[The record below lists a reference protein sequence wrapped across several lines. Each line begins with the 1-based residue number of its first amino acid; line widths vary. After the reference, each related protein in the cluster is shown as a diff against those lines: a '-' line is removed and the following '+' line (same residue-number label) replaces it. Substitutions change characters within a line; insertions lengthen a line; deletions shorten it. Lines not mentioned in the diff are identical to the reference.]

1 MKCCEVNATI
11 RECVVRARWGD
22 SRDTMSSASCD
33 SALWWEAPEL
43 REALRKKPNGGK
55 YGPIG
60 AEGVSQGQSGARP
73 VEELVGRTAGTMHDE
88 EALGRQG
95 GHASGAVQSPP
106 LLAPRARIRDTRAWS
121 RFSDNLSSLRGPRAR
136 PPDAEILHRTHRKIV
151 EIP

>member
-1 MKCCEVNATI
+1 
-11 RECVVRARWGD
+11 
-22 SRDTMSSASCD
+22 MSSASCC
-33 SALWWEAPEL
+33 SGLWWGVPRSTEGV
-43 REALRKKPNGGK
+43 RKQPKLLK

-60 AEGVSQGQSGARP
+60 AEGVPQGQSGARP
-73 VEELVGRTAGTMHDE
+73 VEELVGRTAGTMHGE

-136 PPDAEILHRTHRKIV
+136 PPDAELLHRTRQ
-151 EIP
+151 